1 MLKYNFTQLILLT
14 KNKKQNEKDFICN
27 FCSSSSCNDK
37 LREQGYGHHEY
48 WCFTIEQYT
57 VKNAGKV
64 MDDCVIY
71 AWDTEANVVKV
82 LQELHKLCKLNNCT
96 PILSYEATADADKES
111 CECKNEF

>member
-1 MLKYNFTQLILLT
+1 MKKILFAIFAVAALAMTSCENKGIDIMSLDASQLNNTDLKCW
-14 KNKKQNEKDFICN
+14 K
-27 FCSSSSCNDK
+27 
-37 LREQGYGHHEY
+37 
-48 WCFTIEQYT
+48 YT

-64 MDDCVIY
+64 MGDCVIY

-96 PILSYEATADADKES
+96 PILSYEATADADEES